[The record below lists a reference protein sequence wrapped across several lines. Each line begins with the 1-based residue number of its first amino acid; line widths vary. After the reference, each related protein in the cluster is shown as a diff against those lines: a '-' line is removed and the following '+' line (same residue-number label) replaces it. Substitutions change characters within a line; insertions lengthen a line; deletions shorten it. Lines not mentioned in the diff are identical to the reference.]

1 MRRKILGG
9 EIGRLWLL
17 MMAVVSFFSMALA
30 PVRIAAQAG
39 SVFPVEFSADLV
51 TTTNNDATPPMTGK
65 VYVSKARIRVDTNSD
80 GTGIGQI
87 VNLEKKESWWIFY
100 KIKTAE
106 DLSAT
111 TVEFDS
117 FPGVPKPSFYST
129 KPFDPEHNCRTVST
143 VTTCEKLGMETLNGR
158 ESQKMVIKDTIGATE
173 TTWLMWVDLTL
184 DYPLKVQSNGTIV
197 ELKNIK
203 LGPQPDSVFEI
214 PADFKRTVL
223 SIKSNLVMP
232 PVKH

>member
-17 MMAVVSFFSMALA
+17 MIKGVSLFSTALA
-30 PVRIAAQAG
+30 TVGMVAPTG
-39 SVFPVEFSADLV
+39 SVFPVEFSSDLV
-51 TTTNNDATPPMTGK
+51 TTTIDDARPPMSGR
-65 VYVSKARIRVDTNSD
+65 VFVSKARIRVDTNSD

-100 KIKTAE
+100 NIKTAE
-106 DLSAT
+106 DHSAT
-111 TVEFDS
+111 TAEFDS

-129 KPFDPEHNCRTVST
+129 KPFDPEHACRTVST
-143 VTTCEKLGMETLNGR
+143 VTTCDKLGIETVNGR
-158 ESQKMVIKDTIGATE
+158 ECQKMVIKDTYGAIE
-173 TTWLMWVDLTL
+173 TTWLMWVDLAL
-184 DYPLKVQSNGTIV
+184 DYPIKVQSNGTIV

-203 LGPQPDSVFEI
+203 LGRQPDSVFEI
-214 PADFKRTVL
+214 PADFKRTVF